1 MFLLKLH
8 IIQGEFGPEK
18 AERSCLRLFPT
29 QSCHARC
36 WPVVCSSTPGA
47 FEYCTGL
54 GWMSPRPFCRCAC
67 QNGTEFRWTTC
78 CARAP
83 EMGAA
88 CCTRGQH
95 AAPKPIKAL
104 VRRTIHEGRGQSFQK
119 WEKERSRPR
128 GVEREVVKGM
138 MSRSGVSNGGG
149 SVAWRITDDIGR
161 RFSMR
166 TPDNPPPV
174 HLQRI
179 SILIPGQHLFRQ

>member
-95 AAPKPIKAL
+95 ATPKPIEAL
-104 VRRTIHEGRGQSFQK
+104 ARVLTRLTILSFPVAFRSPCYTYSTLHAGHDADHDAAVGVDWDVGVRMTRMNH
-119 WEKERSRPR
+119 
-128 GVEREVVKGM
+128 
-138 MSRSGVSNGGG
+138 
-149 SVAWRITDDIGR
+149 
-161 RFSMR
+161 
-166 TPDNPPPV
+166 
-174 HLQRI
+174 
-179 SILIPGQHLFRQ
+179 

>member
-95 AAPKPIKAL
+95 AAPKPIEAL
-104 VRRTIHEGRGQSFQK
+104 ASRREYWMRGFLISHCPVLLRFLSEETDPDHEEPTARIPTRFPYCGFAIIPSLWHGGRSCK
-119 WEKERSRPR
+119 C
-128 GVEREVVKGM
+128 
-138 MSRSGVSNGGG
+138 
-149 SVAWRITDDIGR
+149 
-161 RFSMR
+161 
-166 TPDNPPPV
+166 
-174 HLQRI
+174 
-179 SILIPGQHLFRQ
+179 